1 MRLAI
6 ISTPL
11 MFALASLV
19 GCGDGGKSSVAVD
32 GAVGPASGMSA
43 EAGVPPSALPA
54 GPPVDVGAPNVPEF
68 KPAFPEQTRAP
79 QIKTAAALQVAEV
92 ATGLNKPWAIAF
104 LPDQR
109 MLVTEKPTGNLL
121 IIGQDGSKSPPI
133 AGVPAVDGRDQGGL
147 LDVEIAP
154 DYAQSKLVYWTYYE
168 ARPGGNGLAVA
179 RGKLTDGT
187 APSLSEV
194 QVIFRMEPTLDS
206 TKHAGGR
213 LVFTPDGLLFVT
225 LGERSIVEGRAQAR
239 DLDSHLGKVVRI
251 YADGGVPADNP
262 FVSRPGAR
270 PEIWTI
276 GHRNVLAATL
286 DSRARLWVVEMG
298 PKGGDELNLVQRGK
312 DYGWPLIGYGEEYS
326 GQPIHQTTQAAEL
339 EQPVYYWDP
348 VISPSGLTIYTGAL
362 FPEWQGDFFVGGL
375 SSTALVRLMVRDD
388 KVVGEER
395 LLTDLRAR
403 IREVVQGSD
412 GALYLLTDD
421 VNGKLLKVT
430 PKP

>member
-6 ISTPL
+6 TAPQL
-11 MFALASLV
+11 LLFAALI
-19 GCGDGGKSSVAVD
+19 GCTDSSKPSVVVD
-32 GAVGPASGMSA
+32 GAVAPTAGGNA
-43 EAGVPPSALPA
+43 EAGQPALPS
-54 GPPVDVGAPNVPEF
+54 GPPVEVGAPNVPEF
-68 KPAFPEQTRAP
+68 KPAFPQQTRAP
-79 QIKTAAALQVAEV
+79 QIKTTTALSVVELAK
-92 ATGLNKPWAIAF
+92 GLNKPWAIAF

-109 MLVTEKPTGNLL
+109 MLVTEKPTGNLF
-121 IIGQDGSKSPPI
+121 IIGQDGTKSPAI

-147 LDVEIAP
+147 LDVEVAP
-154 DYAQSKLVYWTYYE
+154 DYATSRLVYLTYYE
-168 ARPGGNGLAVA
+168 ARSGGNGLAVA
-179 RGKLTDGT
+179 RGTLSDGA
-187 APSLSEV
+187 APSLGDV
-194 QVIFRMEPTLDS
+194 QVIFRMEPALDS

-213 LVFTPDGLLFVT
+213 LVFAPDGLLFVS
-225 LGERSIVEGRAQAR
+225 LGERSIVEGRVQAR

-251 YADGGVPADNP
+251 QPDGGVPQDNP
-262 FVSRPGAR
+262 FVGRAGAR

-276 GHRNVLAATL
+276 GHRNVLAAAL
-286 DSRARLWVVEMG
+286 DSSARLWVVEMG

-326 GQPIHQTTQAAEL
+326 GAPIHQATQAMDL

-348 VISPSGLTIYTGAL
+348 VISPSGLTIYSGAL
-362 FPEWQGDFFVGGL
+362 FPEWKGDFFIGGL

-403 IREVVQGSD
+403 IREVVQGPD

-421 VNGKLLKVT
+421 TNGKLLKVS